1 MYVIYWERGGYMSEQ
16 VVHEGSTP
24 VVKQVD
30 EREKVVSVPSWL
42 LYLIILSI
50 PLVNIIMLFVWA
62 FGSGVNKNKSNLAK
76 ASLILA
82 ILYTILFIVLSFMI
96 GSVVSSLLEEF
107 FIFN

>member
-1 MYVIYWERGGYMSEQ
+1 MSEQ
-16 VVHEGSTP
+16 STQEGSTTGITMQ
-24 VVKQVD
+24 KQVD

>member
-16 VVHEGSTP
+16 VVHEGSTS
-24 VVKQVD
+24 VVKEVD

-50 PLVNIIMLFVWA
+50 PLVNIVMLFVWA
-62 FGSGVNKNKSNLAK
+62 FGSNTNKNKSNLAK

-82 ILYTILFIVLSFMI
+82 VLYTILGIIASIMI
-96 GSVVSSLLEEF
+96 GSLITGLLGEF
-107 FIFN
+107 LIFN